1 MLNLQPL
8 YQRSQAAFLL
18 ALSMP
23 SAAFGFALSVQISAL
38 SWLLST
44 QYGLEI
50 HEIGLVW
57 AAGPLAGIIGQ
68 VSIGLISDRSWFW
81 GGRRRPFVFIGA
93 FIGALMLLALP
104 NIGLIAEK
112 ISFISLIGVAIIVAL
127 TLDISIN
134 VGFNPS
140 RAIIAD
146 VTDEGPDR
154 ARAFSWAQSVSGT
167 MGVAAYAI
175 GALWGNFTLIYLS
188 IFVVLLCCIVPMFFV
203 QEDQHSGEQGEQRHH
218 ASLAEILLAIKPL
231 WAFGVYA
238 AIVMPLRVMHIE
250 LDHHWLEL
258 ACIAATI
265 VLILSDTWAKP
276 SSDRVALV
284 HFRRASSANAMAWI
298 AAQTMFVYFIAFV
311 QERFNGLDDTETG
324 QVISISFLVLNAVAA
339 ILPALVLAPVAKKL
353 GASTALGVSLAIMT
367 LGYLSLWFAGYSV
380 FSVYGL
386 MILVGVGW
394 AATVSL
400 SFAVMSEGISDTN
413 MGLYMGLFNLSIVL
427 PQLFVSLAI
436 GPWIQGLE
444 SASAMFLVCAGATT
458 CSALLWLRA
467 KKA

>member
-8 YQRSQAAFLL
+8 YQRSQAALLL

-93 FIGALMLLALP
+93 FIGAMMLLALP
-104 NIGLIAEK
+104 NIGLIADS
-112 ISFISLIGVAIIVAL
+112 IGFVSLIGVAIIVAL

-146 VTDEGPDR
+146 VTSEGEER
-154 ARAFSWAQSVSGT
+154 SRAFGWAQSVSGT

-175 GALWGNFTLIYLS
+175 GALWGNFVLINLS

-203 QEDQHSGEQGEQRHH
+203 AEQRELAGSEEQKDH
-218 ASLAEILLAIKPL
+218 AGLVEILLAIKPL
-231 WAFGVYA
+231 WAFAIYA
-238 AIVMPLRVMHIE
+238 IIAMPLRVMHIE
-250 LDHHWLEL
+250 LNHHWLEI
-258 ACIAATI
+258 ACIMATAY
-265 VLILSDTWAKP
+265 LIIESVVARTNEAN
-276 SSDRVALV
+276 RALV

-311 QERFNGLDDTETG
+311 QQRFADLDDTATG
-324 QVISISFLVLNAVAA
+324 QVISISFLVLNLVAA
-339 ILPALVLAPVAKKL
+339 ILPAWILAPAAKRYSAPVVLAVAML
-353 GASTALGVSLAIMT
+353 IMT
-367 LGYLSLWFAGYSV
+367 LGYLALWFAGYSV
-380 FSVYGL
+380 FSVYGF
-386 MILVGVGW
+386 MILAGVGW

-400 SFAVMSEGISDTN
+400 SFAVMSEGIAGSN

-436 GPWIQGLE
+436 GPWL
-444 SASAMFLVCAGATT
+444 SSLTDASQMFLVCAGATL
-458 CSALLWLRA
+458 CSAALWFTSS
-467 KKA
+467 KD